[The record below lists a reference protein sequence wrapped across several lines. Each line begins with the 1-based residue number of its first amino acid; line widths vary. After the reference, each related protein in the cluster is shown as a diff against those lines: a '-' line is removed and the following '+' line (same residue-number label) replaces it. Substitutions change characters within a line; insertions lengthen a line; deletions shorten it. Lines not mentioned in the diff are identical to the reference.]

1 MFVFFLFINLVKKK
15 RKKSNHIWFKPKFE
29 NARERQRNT
38 ISLNCLVWIWFC
50 KKFDQVLFW
59 RQVNIYIWEKNYWR
73 DHPAVG
79 TIFWLTELVKYKKK
93 DWLYFLISFFLFFF
107 LPLMKKVTSHY
118 EPISNI
124 DEDYLNSCSPVELLQ
139 GIHNSYRR
147 TYKYTIAILVT

>member
-1 MFVFFLFINLVKKK
+1 MTRFINLIYCLVKTCLFFFLFINLVKKK

-107 LPLMKKVTSHY
+107 LALNEK
-118 EPISNI
+118 SNFSLWANKQ
-124 DEDYLNSCSPVELLQ
+124 YWWRLSQQLFPC
-139 GIHNSYRR
+139 GIITGN
-147 TYKYTIAILVT
+147 TQ

>member
-1 MFVFFLFINLVKKK
+1 MTRFINLIYCLVKTCLFFFLFINLVKKK

-107 LPLMKKVTSHY
+107 LALNEK
-118 EPISNI
+118 SNFSLWANKQ
-124 DEDYLNSCSPVELLQ
+124 YWWRLFQQLFPC
-139 GIHNSYRR
+139 GIITGN
-147 TYKYTIAILVT
+147 TQ